1 MRERMCLR
9 CSRPTKRPINQY
21 PLAASPLND
30 ANLMAG
36 LHAGVLVDAEPT
48 EQGGGIESLRR
59 GQHRQGFN
67 SAGFLHAALPNDTRG
82 KGRSSRIRRLTA
94 VRVPVTVAEPLA
106 VGSVRGIICPV
117 VEPLTRSVNPLNET
131 TDGVPELTDPRSHQS
146 NCTPTVFAAP
156 LRDGDVI
163 VEGTGR

>member
-1 MRERMCLR
+1 MHEPMCLR
-9 CSRPTKRPINQY
+9 RSRPTKRPINQY
-21 PLAASPLND
+21 PLSASPLNN

-36 LHAGVLVDAEPT
+36 LHAGDRVDTKPT

-59 GQHRQGFN
+59 GQHRQGFH
-67 SAGFLHAALPNDTRG
+67 SAGFLHAALPNDTRAE
-82 KGRSSRIRRLTA
+82 GRSSRIRRLST
-94 VRVPVTVAEPLA
+94 VRVPVTPAEPLA

-117 VEPLTRSVNPLNET
+117 VEPLARSVKPLNT
-131 TDGVPELTDPRSHQS
+131 ITDGVPELTDPRGDQS